1 MRVPR
6 VYVTHPPV
14 AGASMTLDA
23 DAAHHVTTV
32 LRLRA
37 EDQVCLFHDGV
48 ECQGFIE
55 TIGKRAVTV
64 RLREC
69 QPVSRESPL
78 AITLAQ
84 GISRG
89 ERMDYTIQ
97 KAVELGVAAIAPI
110 ISERTTVKLDET
122 RAARRTDHWHNVI
135 VNACE
140 QCGRNHLP
148 ALLPVMH
155 LEDWLRQPREGTRL
169 LLRGDAAR
177 PWSAIRPEARL
188 TLLIGPEGGLAPPE
202 AARAE
207 AAGYT
212 AVRMGP
218 RILRTETA
226 ALAAIAALQSGH
238 GDW

>member
-1 MRVPR
+1 MRTPR
-6 VYVTHPPV
+6 VHVASPPA

-23 DAAHHVTTV
+23 EAAHHVTTV

-37 EDQVCLFHDGV
+37 DDPICLFHDGV
-48 ECQGFIE
+48 ECQGLVE
-55 TIGKRAVTV
+55 SVGRRAVTV
-64 RLREC
+64 RLGDCR
-69 QPVSRESPL
+69 PVSRESPL

-97 KAVELGVAAIAPI
+97 KAVELGVAAIAPLVT
-110 ISERTTVKLDET
+110 ERTTVKLDGV
-122 RAARRTDHWHNVI
+122 RAARRAEHWHRVI

-140 QCGRNHLP
+140 QCGRNRLP
-148 ALLPVMH
+148 ELLPVTELH
-155 LEDWLRQPREGTRL
+155 DWLVPPREGAKL
-169 LLRGDAAR
+169 LLRGDAEL
-177 PWSAIRPEARL
+177 PWSAIQPESRV
-188 TLLIGPEGGLAPPE
+188 TLLIGPEGGLAPTE
-202 AARAE
+202 AALAE